1 MSRSLEHDCSGRM
14 VPTKVQACRSCIR
27 LGTTEITVR
36 IEGGRCTLVVTEGP
50 DKAGTH
56 VPRGFVLV
64 AAWCTLLRKEPI
76 EVVPY
81 VCWQDVSAVVPP
93 VGVFIGR
100 EAGPPVSQVFSS
112 HMFRWAWMGRVATD
126 SASEIHR
133 FLPSTVKSSSEGWT
147 CAIVANGCQI

>member
-1 MSRSLEHDCSGRM
+1 MCPG
-14 VPTKVQACRSCIR
+14 VSCWWH
-27 LGTTEITVR
+27 G
-36 IEGGRCTLVVTEGP
+36 
-50 DKAGTH
+50 A
-56 VPRGFVLV
+56 
-64 AAWCTLLRKEPI
+64 TLLRKEPI

-100 EAGPPVSQVFSS
+100 EAGPPVSQVFSF
-112 HMFRWAWMGRVATD
+112 HMFRWAWMGRVAMD

-147 CAIVANGCQI
+147 CAIVANGC